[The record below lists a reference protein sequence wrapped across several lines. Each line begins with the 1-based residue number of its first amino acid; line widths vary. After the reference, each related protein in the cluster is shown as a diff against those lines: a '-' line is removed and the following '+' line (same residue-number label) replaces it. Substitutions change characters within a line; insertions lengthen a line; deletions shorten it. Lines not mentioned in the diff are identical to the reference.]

1 MMEHKYAEIF
11 IDACSMVLD
20 SFSSRRIASANV
32 TSPNCPDSREIFVSM
47 GLAGDID
54 GQVTMSMDAETG
66 KSLAGEMLGG
76 MEITDVDELVTSAVG
91 ELCNMIMGN
100 ACSELARRNLAVD
113 ITAPCLVDGE
123 WIFFGSAANI
133 WSIPIVCPD
142 YGTLHLDLAFHS

>member
-100 ACSELARRNLAVD
+100 ACSSMSADNASVE
-113 ITAPCLVDGE
+113 ITPPTVTADVASLESNKPAYQ
-123 WIFFGSAANI
+123 IQ
-133 WSIPIVCPD
+133 
-142 YGTLHLDLAFHS
+142 LHLDDADSFDLNVSV